1 MARYGK
7 DGQVVTRGRAT
18 QSELLIF
25 KGGGEG
31 VLGVIQEG
39 RKEGIGGGQLGKG
52 WGRCNEDFLKVERE
66 GGLVVPLVPVQNSHE
81 LYNRW
86 RADGGFS
93 GGGGLSGRAEEEEG
107 LRAEESK
114 KISLFFLLMEK
125 TKFSFIYWRWRRRT
139 TLLSS
144 AALRSSVMKNASLD

>member
-52 WGRCNEDFLKVERE
+52 
-66 GGLVVPLVPVQNSHE
+66 
-81 LYNRW
+81 
-86 RADGGFS
+86 
-93 GGGGLSGRAEEEEG
+93 
-107 LRAEESK
+107 
-114 KISLFFLLMEK
+114 
-125 TKFSFIYWRWRRRT
+125 
-139 TLLSS
+139 
-144 AALRSSVMKNASLD
+144 